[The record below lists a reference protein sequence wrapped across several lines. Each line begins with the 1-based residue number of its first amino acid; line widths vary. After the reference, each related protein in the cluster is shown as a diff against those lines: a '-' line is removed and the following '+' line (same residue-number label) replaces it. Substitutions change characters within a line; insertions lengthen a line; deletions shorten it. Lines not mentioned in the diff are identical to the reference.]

1 MSSLRAPVGA
11 TENHTLDKN
20 KKKSTFAGIFFH
32 PHLPMLRGRFNTT
45 VLCPLWKYGIEAP
58 LFLTKAPDKTL
69 GGRDRGA
76 NKSGQGSTWSASS
89 ISLLSKAKWFGINC
103 LNPFTLLGNGDHV
116 MVEVPPIPILPLI
129 TWNRQLVSSLRLDK
143 PARLIIRLLFGFDS
157 DSVLEN
163 GQQWIN
169 MDKSGWKWMKI
180 YEG

>member
-20 KKKSTFAGIFFH
+20 NNKSTFAGIFFH
-32 PHLPMLRGRFNTT
+32 PHLPMLWGRFNTT

-103 LNPFTLLGNGDHV
+103 LNPFTYLETGTMSWLKFHPSPSCHLSPEIANLLALYV
-116 MVEVPPIPILPLI
+116 LTSL
-129 TWNRQLVSSLRLDK
+129 LVSSSDCYLD
-143 PARLIIRLLFGFDS
+143 LILIQYLKMG
-157 DSVLEN
+157 N
-163 GQQWIN
+163 
-169 MDKSGWKWMKI
+169 SG
-180 YEG
+180 

>member
-20 KKKSTFAGIFFH
+20 NKKSTFAEIFFH
-32 PHLPMLRGRFNTT
+32 PHLPMLRGHFNTT
-45 VLCPLWKYGIEAP
+45 VLCPLWKYRIEAP
-58 LFLTKAPDKTL
+58 LFLTKATNKTL
-69 GGRDRGA
+69 GGRGLGRGQL
-76 NKSGQGSTWSASS
+76 GQLPRSHFFQKQGGLGNLTGVNW
-89 ISLLSKAKWFGINC
+89 
-103 LNPFTLLGNGDHV
+103 LNPFILLGNGDRV